1 MNGLR
6 VWDRGLG
13 RWLDEGGRAV
23 LLTTLVLAALVCL
36 AFQVATIGFR
46 YQIDYGEAPLVDQA
60 VRLASGES
68 IYQPDLT
75 HEPFTIS
82 NYPPLYVATLAAF
95 VPFAGPAFWPGRLVS
110 AVSIWAAALFLGL
123 IVHTTTRDRVAAV
136 IAGLSLAA
144 WPYVVLWST
153 LARID
158 NLALALSL
166 GGLWVLVRWPKTTAG
181 LLVGGLLLVASIYT
195 RQSYAL
201 AAPLAGFV
209 WLWSV
214 AGWRRAFG
222 LAAWVGGLSGGLF
235 AVLYALTGGGFLLH
249 IVTANV
255 NAYSIDTVRYWAEQ
269 VWSVGWPLIVLGI
282 ASLVLIRRWNPLYA
296 VAAPY
301 LLAATASAATI
312 GKIGSNANY
321 LLELLAALGL
331 AAGVWAAFL
340 RERQSWALLRA
351 GFLLLVAFQAAL
363 MLEMTFTRFPGETPA
378 RLTQAA
384 ELDKLEKL
392 VAGADGPVLADEQ
405 MGMVTL
411 AGKRLMLQPFE
422 MTQLAAAGVWD
433 QKPLLEAMKAGE
445 YDLIIQYDVP
455 WVRERWSPEMFA
467 ALDESYRL
475 TAVIGNNRVF
485 KPRTAAV
492 ATGPT
497 TCEGAPWSVPT
508 RAELGVRWDDG
519 ALIFFGRGIENQI
532 PVVAV
537 ADGETRVLDD
547 RPGAIG
553 MRQAD
558 PLNPGQ
564 DLWMVFDGLA
574 NGTGDVS
581 YVSESLTTGGT
592 VSAGTTI
599 GEQGSWSG
607 KATFPMWV
615 HVRVAL
621 VRPTAS
627 GDLPA
632 VISAADYLDPRPY
645 FGLDLPDPG
654 AMTGSKTLACATP

>member
-1 MNGLR
+1 MTSDGDVTMSAASPDQMVVADDWSDLARFRPMPEIDHDRLR
-6 VWDRGLG
+6 AYRRG
-13 RWLDEGGRAV
+13 R
-23 LLTTLVLAALVCL
+23 LVAALKKHDAAMCL
-36 AFQVATIGFR
+36 IVNPISLRYATEYRVYGLFQSHIPTT
-46 YQIDYGEAPLVDQA
+46 Y
-60 VRLASGES
+60 
-68 IYQPDLT
+68 
-75 HEPFTIS
+75 
-82 NYPPLYVATLAAF
+82 AF
-95 VPFAGPAFWPGRLVS
+95 VPQEGPVVMHGVYGPPPGADRTAPGRALNFFDGGETLS
-110 AVSIWAAALFLGL
+110 DAARL
-123 IVHTTTRDRVAAV
+123 IADDVVRYLKEIGTDNRRVAV
-136 IAGLSLAA
+136 LVGSLRRES
-144 WPYVVLWST
+144 LN
-153 LARID
+153 RR
-158 NLALALSL
+158 LALA
-166 GGLWVLVRWPKTTAG
+166 
-181 LLVGGLLLVASIYT
+181 
-195 RQSYAL
+195 
-201 AAPLAGFV
+201 
-209 WLWSV
+209 
-214 AGWRRAFG
+214 
-222 LAAWVGGLSGGLF
+222 
-235 AVLYALTGGGFLLH
+235 
-249 IVTANV
+249 
-255 NAYSIDTVRYWAEQ
+255 
-269 VWSVGWPLIVLGI
+269 
-282 ASLVLIRRWNPLYA
+282 
-296 VAAPY
+296 
-301 LLAATASAATI
+301 
-312 GKIGSNANY
+312 
-321 LLELLAALGL
+321 L

-340 RERQSWALLRA
+340 RERQPWYLLRA
-351 GFLLLVAFQAAL
+351 VFLGLVTYQAAL
-363 MLEMTFTRFPGETPA
+363 MLEMTFTRFPGEMPT
-378 RLTQAA
+378 RLTQASDLA
-384 ELDKLEKL
+384 ELEKV
-392 VAGADGPVLADEQ
+392 VAGTKGPVLADEQ

-433 QKPLLEAMKAGE
+433 QTPLLDAMKAGE

-475 TAVIGNNRVF
+475 AAVIGNNRVF

-519 ALIFFGRGIENQI
+519 ALVFFGRGIENQI

-537 ADGETRVLDD
+537 ADGETRVLGD
-547 RPGAIG
+547 RPGAVALKL
-553 MRQAD
+553 AD

-564 DLWMVFDGLA
+564 DLWMVIDGLA

-627 GDLPA
+627 GELPA